1 MLLLAH
7 AGITLGV
14 TKLLNTAISRNHAS
28 TTISPNVR
36 QPLPSQ
42 SIPAQSSTEAR
53 KTPWLL
59 ALGNR
64 IDVRLLLLGSM
75 LPDIVDKPIGLYLF
89 RDTFSTGRLFCHTL
103 LFLIL
108 ITIAGAYLYKVRGR
122 FWLLVLA
129 FGTFIHLI
137 LDQMWLSSRTFL
149 WPFLGFAFERED
161 ITDWTGK
168 MLRAL
173 YTDPSVY
180 LPEFIGA
187 VILVWFVLVLVRKKK
202 LGYFLKNGKVL

>member
-7 AGITLGV
+7 TGITLGV

-28 TTISPNVR
+28 TTISQNVR
-36 QPLPSQ
+36 QALPSQ

-53 KTPWLL
+53 KTPWLS

-64 IDVRLLLLGSM
+64 IDVRLLLIGSM

-108 ITIAGAYLYKVRGR
+108 ITLAGAYLYKVRGR
-122 FWLLVLA
+122 VWLLVLA
-129 FGTFIHLI
+129 FGTLIHLI
-137 LDQMWLSSRTFL
+137 LDQMWLSYRTFL
-149 WPFLGFAFERED
+149 WPFFGFAFERED
-161 ITDWTGK
+161 ITDWAGK

-187 VILVWFVLVLVRKKK
+187 VILVWFAMVLVRKKK
-202 LGYFLKNGKVL
+202 LGSFIRYGKVL

>member
-28 TTISPNVR
+28 TTISQNVKG
-36 QPLPSQ
+36 PLPSA
-42 SIPAQSSTEAR
+42 SATAQSSTETR
-53 KTPWLL
+53 KTLWLS
-59 ALGNR
+59 ALVNH
-64 IDVRLLLLGSM
+64 IDVRILLIGSM

-103 LFLIL
+103 LFFIL
-108 ITIAGAYLYKVRGR
+108 ITLAGVYLWKVRGKV
-122 FWLLVLA
+122 WLLVLA
-129 FGTFIHLI
+129 FGTFTHLI
-137 LDQMWLSSRTFL
+137 LDQMWLAYRTFL
-149 WPFLGFAFERED
+149 WPFFGFTFERED
-161 ITDWTGK
+161 VTDWAAK

-173 YTDPSVY
+173 HTNPSVY

-187 VILVWFVLVLVRKKK
+187 VVLIWFVLVLLRKKK
-202 LGYFLKNGKVL
+202 ICSFIKNGKVL